1 MSIHPVT
8 IYLVSPDR
16 SHVVSGL
23 KTEAVDIA
31 SYGKLMVLNVSAL
44 RIFGFDPAEA
54 EQLSEADLLDF
65 IAFHVIDRAGVSTRH
80 RYEAGAARW
89 AARASSINDNIT
101 NKEAA

>member
-1 MSIHPVT
+1 MSLKTAT

-23 KTEAVDIA
+23 KTEAVDVA
-31 SYGKLMVLNVSAL
+31 SYGKLMVLNASAL
-44 RIFGFDPAEA
+44 RIFGFDPAQA

-65 IAFHVIDRAGVSTRH
+65 IAFHVIDRVGVSTRH

-89 AARASSINDNIT
+89 AARAVVANDNALT
-101 NKEAA
+101 NEAA